1 MNDRLLTEFLLL
13 RDFNE
18 YMEKYPLFCGLKMG
32 TSTFRK
38 EMELME
44 RDETHTH
51 REKEAIRELR
61 KRAVIKQLQEQIVAL
76 QAEIS
81 REGVWRLPIEP
92 SEPVEI
98 RYVYPDDKRGDI
110 NHYLAGLTHDPESVG
125 DNVFKVTL
133 HENEYP
139 LIELLAFPE
148 RPLFLQADHG
158 WDSPGVSFLLRYN
171 RIAQIERLMSWVNYR
186 RRNRSDCSCSL
197 PP

>member
-110 NHYLAGLTHDPESVG
+110 NHYLAGLTHDPEAVG
-125 DNVFKVTL
+125 DNVFKVTI
-133 HENEYP
+133 HENDYP

-158 WDSPGVSFLLRYN
+158 WDTPGVSFLLRYN